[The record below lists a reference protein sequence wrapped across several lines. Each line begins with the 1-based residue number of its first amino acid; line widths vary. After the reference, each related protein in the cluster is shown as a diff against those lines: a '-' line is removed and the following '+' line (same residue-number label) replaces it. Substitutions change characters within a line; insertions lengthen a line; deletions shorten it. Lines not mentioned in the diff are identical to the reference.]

1 MKRAIIAMI
10 IIIVIAVIIAISIN
24 VYIVKTGKKK
34 IITKEQA
41 KEIEDADYILILG
54 AGVRGNEP
62 SPMLRDRLLQGI
74 DIYNGSAKILMSG
87 DSTREDY
94 DEVNVMK
101 NFAVERGI
109 SADRIEND
117 YEGVSTYDSIYRA
130 KNVFGAKK
138 IIIVTQEYH
147 LYRAL
152 HIAKKLGIDAYGVA
166 SNLQEYA
173 GQTYRDIREIVAR
186 NKDFLK
192 CLF

>member
-138 IIIVTQEYH
+138 IIIVTQE
-147 LYRAL
+147 
-152 HIAKKLGIDAYGVA
+152 G
-166 SNLQEYA
+166 
-173 GQTYRDIREIVAR
+173 
-186 NKDFLK
+186 
-192 CLF
+192 